1 MIRIFN
7 YILLFV
13 CFTNFQAQDFI
24 FKSYV
29 DQNNI
34 STDDYIRFTVES
46 SERVRLDNLQFQNFS
61 IRQGPFTSSSS
72 QTTIING
79 KFESKNEYKSTFV
92 LAPKKPGKLVIAA
105 IKAQAVTKKEARE
118 YHPKSVLNQCV
129 SIDIVQSHA
138 AVEEVTPK
146 KRTNITATL

>member
-1 MIRIFN
+1 MVRLFS
-7 YILLFV
+7 YILLV
-13 CFTNFQAQDFI
+13 ACFTNFQAQDFV
-24 FKSYV
+24 FKAYV

-79 KFESKNEYKSTFV
+79 KFQSKNEYKS
-92 LAPKKPGKLVIAA
+92 
-105 IKAQAVTKKEARE
+105 
-118 YHPKSVLNQCV
+118 
-129 SIDIVQSHA
+129 
-138 AVEEVTPK
+138 
-146 KRTNITATL
+146 

>member
-1 MIRIFN
+1 MIRMFN
-7 YILLFV
+7 YILLIT
-13 CFTNFQAQDFI
+13 CFNNFQAQDFV
-24 FKSYV
+24 FKAYV

-79 KFESKNEYKSTFV
+79 KFQSKNEYKSTFV

-105 IKAQAVTKKEARE
+105 IMFIPLTF
-118 YHPKSVLNQCV
+118 
-129 SIDIVQSHA
+129 
-138 AVEEVTPK
+138 T
-146 KRTNITATL
+146 ITGLF